1 MPELPEVE
9 TTLRGVAPSL
19 EGRTIRRIIVR
30 NPSLRWPVPR
40 AIARAE
46 GRTVRQCRRRA
57 KYLLFELGESPG
69 SPHGG
74 LLIHLGMSG
83 SLRLCAAEDPPRKHD
98 HFDLVLEGGRCL
110 RFNDP
115 RRFGALLWWDA
126 PAEAHP
132 LLAALGPEP
141 LSQAFSGT
149 HLWQKSRGRKGAV
162 KNFIMDGKV
171 VVGVGN
177 IYASEA
183 LFMAGIHP
191 GRPAGRISLKRYEA
205 LAAAI
210 CDVLGRAIRHG
221 GTTLRDFLNSE
232 GNPGYFARELLVYE
246 REGRPCFHC
255 RAPIRR
261 RVIGQRSSYFCAQCQ
276 R

>member
-9 TTLRGVAPSL
+9 TTLRGIAPAL
-19 EGRTIRRIIVR
+19 HGRTVAAIEVR
-30 NPSLRWPVPR
+30 NASLRWPVADTVMR
-40 AIARAE
+40 AVGNKVAR
-46 GRTVRQCRRRA
+46 CSRRA
-57 KYLLFELGESPG
+57 KYLLIAMEDSG
-69 SPHGG
+69 GG

-83 SLRLCAAEDPPRKHD
+83 SLRVCSAQDAARKHD
-98 HFDLVLEGGRCL
+98 HVDIVLDNGRCI

-115 RRFGALLWWDA
+115 RRFGMFGWWDQ
-126 PAEAHP
+126 PAESHE
-132 LLAALGPEP
+132 LLSHLGPEP
-141 LSQAFSGT
+141 LSEAFTGQ
-149 HLWQKSRGRKGAV
+149 HLHTLSRGRRGAV

-191 GRPAGRISLKRYEA
+191 ARAAGRISPARYDA
-205 LAAAI
+205 LSAAI
-210 CDVLGRAIRHG
+210 RDVLSRAIRRG

-232 GNPGYFARELLVYE
+232 GNPGYFAQELLVYE
-246 REGRPCFHC
+246 REGLPCPRC
-255 RAPIRR
+255 AKPVRR
-261 RVIGQRSSYFCAQCQ
+261 KVIGQRSSYYCPGCQ